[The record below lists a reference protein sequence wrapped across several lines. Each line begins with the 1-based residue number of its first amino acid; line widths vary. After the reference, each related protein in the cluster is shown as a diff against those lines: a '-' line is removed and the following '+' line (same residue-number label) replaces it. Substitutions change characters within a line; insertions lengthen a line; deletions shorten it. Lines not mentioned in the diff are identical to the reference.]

1 MKRGQRL
8 GFLIHLSFVAFGC
21 MLCCFSHGEADD
33 SAKHTQLADLRAR
46 KTGSDWHGFLGPTGD
61 GKSPE
66 KGLHLPW
73 HKSGPP
79 VIWHKPIGT
88 GYAAPSVAKGRLFNF
103 DRHWNNARLT
113 CMRSE
118 TGEEL
123 WRFEYPTDYEDMY
136 GYNNGP
142 RACPVVDEDRVY
154 VFGAEGMLHCVGV
167 VNGELIWKVN
177 TTKEFNVVK
186 NFFGVASAPIVE
198 HNLLIAQIGG
208 SPPGSPEDLYAAQGR
223 LSGNGSGLVAFD
235 KFTGEVRYRIADE
248 LASYASPIVA
258 TINGRRWCFMFA
270 RGGLFGFEPRT
281 GNVDFHYPWRSKKL
295 ESVNAAN
302 PVVES
307 DLVFIS
313 EAYGRGSSLL
323 KVRPSGYQVVWK
335 DEPRSRSKSMMLH
348 WNTAIHHGGYLY
360 GCSGRHA
367 QGSDLRCVK
376 LETGEVMWSER
387 IDERTSLLYV
397 DGYFVGLGEYGTLML
412 IRVNPKKPDVVS
424 RVRITDEQGQ
434 ELIGYP
440 AWAAPVLSNGFL
452 YIRGKDRLVCLDLGL
467 KK

>member
-1 MKRGQRL
+1 
-8 GFLIHLSFVAFGC
+8 
-21 MLCCFSHGEADD
+21 
-33 SAKHTQLADLRAR
+33 
-46 KTGSDWHGFLGPTGD
+46 
-61 GKSPE
+61 
-66 KGLHLPW
+66 
-73 HKSGPP
+73 
-79 VIWHKPIGT
+79 
-88 GYAAPSVAKGRLFNF
+88 
-103 DRHWNNARLT
+103 
-113 CMRSE
+113 MRSE

-154 VFGAEGMLHCVGV
+154 VFGAEGMLHCVGAA
-167 VNGELIWKVN
+167 NGELIWKVN

-186 NFFGVASAPIVE
+186 NFFGVASAPVVE
-198 HNLLIAQIGG
+198 HNLLIVQIGG
-208 SPPGSPEDLYAAQGR
+208 SPPDSPEDVYAAQGN
-223 LSGNGSGLVAFD
+223 LSGDGSGIVAFD
-235 KFTGEVRYRIADE
+235 KFTGEVRYKITDE
-248 LASYASPIVA
+248 LASYASPTVA
-258 TINGRRWCFMFA
+258 TINGRRWGFMFA
-270 RGGLFGFEPRT
+270 RGGLLGFEPRT
-281 GNVDFHYPWRSKKL
+281 GKVDFHYPWRSKKL

-302 PVVES
+302 PVVAG

-323 KVRPSGYQVVWK
+323 KVKPSGYQVVWK
-335 DEPRSRSKSMMLH
+335 DAPRRRSKSMMLH

-376 LETGEVMWSER
+376 LDSGEVMWSER
-387 IDERTSLLYV
+387 INERTSLLYV

-412 IRVNPKKPDVVS
+412 IRANSKEPEVVS
-424 RVRITDEQGQ
+424 RVRITDERGQ

-440 AWAAPVLSNGFL
+440 TWAAPVLSNGFL

>member
-1 MKRGQRL
+1 MKRQQRL
-8 GFLIHLSFVAFGC
+8 EFLIHLSFGC
-21 MLCCFSHGEADD
+21 MLCCFSYGEADD
-33 SAKHTQLADLRAR
+33 SAKRTQLADLRTR
-46 KTGSDWHGFLGPTGD
+46 KTGSDWQGFLGPTGD

-66 KGLHLPW
+66 KGLHLRW
-73 HKSGPP
+73 HKSAPP
-79 VIWHKPIGT
+79 IVWHKQIGT
-88 GYAAPSVAKGRLFNF
+88 SYASPSVAKGRLFNF

-154 VFGAEGMLHCVGV
+154 VFGVEGMLHCVDAA
-167 VNGELIWKVN
+167 NGELIWKVN
-177 TTKEFNVVK
+177 TAKEFNVVK

-198 HNLLIAQIGG
+198 HNLLIVQIGG
-208 SPPGSPEDLYAAQGR
+208 SPPGSPKDVYAAQGQ
-223 LSGNGSGLVAFD
+223 LSGNGSGIVAFD
-235 KFTGEVRYRIADE
+235 KLTGEVRYKITDE
-248 LASYASPIVA
+248 LASYASPTVA
-258 TINGRRWCFMFA
+258 TINSRRWCFMFA

-281 GNVDFHYPWRSKKL
+281 GKVDFHYPWRSKKL

-302 PVVES
+302 PVVVG

-323 KVRPSGYQVVWK
+323 KVRPSGYQVLWK
-335 DEPRSRSKSMMLH
+335 DAPRKRNKSMMLH
-348 WNTAIHHGGYLY
+348 WNTAIHHDGYLY

-367 QGSDLRCVK
+367 QGSHLRCVK

-387 IDERTSLLYV
+387 TDERTSLLYV
-397 DGYFVGLGEYGTLML
+397 DGYFVGLGEYGTLSL
-412 IRVNPKKPDVVS
+412 IRTNPEEAEIVS
-424 RVRITDEQGQ
+424 RLKIVDAGGQ

-440 AWAAPVLSNGFL
+440 AWAAPILSNGFL
-452 YIRGKDRLVCLDLGL
+452 YIRGKDRLVCLDLSL
-467 KK
+467 PK